1 MHLLRLLFRNLLF
14 HWRSNLAVLLGVVI
28 GAAVLTGALLVGDS
42 LRGSLRD
49 LTLKRLG
56 RIEHALVSDR
66 FFRADLAKDLTQRPD
81 VAKTADR
88 ISPAIL
94 LQGTVIR
101 YQPEA
106 KLPRRVGRVQV
117 VGVDESFWTLFDQ
130 EAPGDL
136 STGVVVNQP
145 LAEALGLQKGD
156 EVEIHLEKPQ
166 VAPADS
172 LLGRRDQ
179 TNALTIERSPV
190 AAVLHE
196 DGAGRFSLQVQQQK
210 PLTVFVNL
218 RRLQIRLRESTQHAN
233 AANTLLI
240 AAKPDQTTTADAER
254 LQQVLRQAVTLDDL
268 GLVLRPNK
276 TGERYLSLESRRMLL
291 EPAVVEAVRELARK
305 EDLQLKPTLTYLAN
319 LITSN
324 RGLALQLADA
334 IAAGMTQPAPVAARS
349 LVSATGSYV
358 PYSTVTGLD
367 PSALPPWGP
376 FIDQDGKPWKGP
388 LGPDEI
394 LLNEWAARDLWPR
407 GDWRPGEDTVTLRYF
422 VESDDWLLKEAE
434 HTLQLAGVV
443 GLRGPAADPTLT
455 PEFPGVRGRS
465 VRDWK
470 PPFPKEQW
478 RPEWVR
484 PRDDLY
490 WRGDPEQ
497 GIPEHRATPK
507 AFVAPE
513 TAQRLWKSRYGE
525 YTSLRIAP
533 KSGPPGAGL
542 GSARDALREL
552 EQNFPTRLRE
562 YLPAEKLGLQI
573 QPVKELGLQ
582 AVDSS
587 TSRSFGWLFLGFSS
601 FLIVSAAMLVGLL
614 FRLGIERR
622 AKEVGLLHAAGF
634 RPGTVR
640 RLLLGEAAL
649 IAGLGGL
656 GGVVLAVGYAWLL
669 IHGLRRAWSDT
680 LQTSFL
686 RFDLADF
693 RQPLGLLPYA
703 SLLLGFGISFL
714 IALVT
719 LWWALRALKRVPPR
733 ALLAGQAIGEDP
745 GFQHSPT
752 GGAKRRKWFVA
763 IPLLL
768 ALALTAASFF
778 VSKDVAPPLFFGSGA
793 ALLAGGL
800 GLVALWMRRDQPEP
814 VTGHGVPAL
823 ARLGARNT
831 GRNLGRSLLTA
842 GLLACATF
850 LIVAVESF
858 RKGETGEVAGKN
870 TGTGGFPLLA
880 ETDVPLRQVPN
891 TPELRR
897 ALFPDLDADAA
908 QSLTSKLAD
917 VRFLGFRVRPG
928 DDVSCLNLYQPQQP
942 RILSVPQ
949 NLIDRGGFAFAALD
963 HPTADERHN
972 PWLLLKRSYSGETPT
987 VPVLMDEHTATWVL
1001 QKSPGDS
1008 WTIPDELGRT
1018 IQLRLVGL
1026 LKGSIFQSELL
1037 ISEEQFRRHFPN
1049 RGGYGFFLVETPP
1062 ANTKEV
1068 KPVLEAAGF
1077 HVTATSDRLAGYHA
1091 VENTYLSTFQ
1101 VLGGLGLLL
1110 GTLGLAVV
1118 LLRNVWERRG
1128 ELALMRALGYSRAAL
1143 GWLILAENGF
1153 LILLGLAVGIIAAL
1167 LAVTPHLLERAA
1179 SIPWLGVLTLLGL
1192 VLLFG
1197 LLTGALAIASTLR
1210 TPLLPALRRE

>member
-1 MHLLRLLFRNLLF
+1 MFRLLFRNLLF
-14 HWRSNLAVLLGVVI
+14 RWRSNLAVLLGVVI
-28 GAAVLTGALLVGDS
+28 GTAVLTGALLVGDS

-56 RIEHALVSDR
+56 RIDHALVSDR
-66 FFRADLAKDLTQRPD
+66 FFRAALAKELMQRSD
-81 VAKTADR
+81 VAETTNLV
-88 ISPAIL
+88 SPAIL
-94 LQGTVIR
+94 LQGSVIR

-106 KLPRRVGRVQV
+106 KLPQRAGRVQV
-117 VGVDESFWTLFDQ
+117 VGVDESFWSLFHQ
-130 EAPGDL
+130 NTPGDL

-156 EVEIHLEKPQ
+156 EVEIRLEKPQ
-166 VAPADS
+166 AVPADS
-172 LLGRRDQ
+172 LLGRRDE
-179 TNALTIERSPV
+179 TSALTIERSPV
-190 AAVLHE
+190 VAVLPE
-196 DGAGRFSLQVQQQK
+196 DGAGRFSLQVQQQR
-210 PLTVFVNL
+210 PMTAFVDL
-218 RRLQIRLRESTQHAN
+218 RRLQIRLRESTQQPN
-233 AANTLLI
+233 PANTLLI
-240 AAKPDQTTTADAER
+240 AAKPDKKTDADAER
-254 LQQVLRQAVTLDDL
+254 LQQALRQAVTLDDL
-268 GLVLRPNK
+268 GLVLRPDQ
-276 TGERYLSLESRRMLL
+276 TGERCLSLESRRMLL

-305 EDLQLKPTLTYLAN
+305 EGLQLQPTLTYLAN
-319 LITSN
+319 VMTSN
-324 RGLALQLADA
+324 HRLALQLADA

-349 LVSATGSYV
+349 LVSAAGSYV

-367 PSALPPWGP
+367 PGAPAPWGP
-376 FIDQDGKPWKGP
+376 LIDLDGKPWMRP

-407 GDWRPGEDTVTLRYF
+407 GDWRPGEDTVMLRYF
-422 VESDDWLLKEAE
+422 VESDGWLLKEVE
-434 HTLQLAGVV
+434 HTFKLAGVV
-443 GLRGPAADPTLT
+443 ALRGPAADPTLT
-455 PEFPGVRGRS
+455 PDFPGVRGRS

-478 RPEWVR
+478 HPEWVR

-490 WRGDPEQ
+490 WRGDPDE

-507 AFVAPE
+507 AFIAPE

-533 KSGPPGAGL
+533 KPGPRGAGL
-542 GSARDALREL
+542 GSAEEL
-552 EQNFPTRLRE
+552 ATLAKTFPERLRE
-562 YLPAEKLGLQI
+562 YLPAEKLGLEI

-582 AVDSS
+582 AASSS
-587 TSRSFGWLFLGFSS
+587 TSQSFGWLFLGFSS

-634 RPGTVR
+634 RPATVR
-640 RLLLGEAAL
+640 RMLLGEAAL
-649 IAGLGGL
+649 IASLGGL
-656 GGVVLAVGYAWLL
+656 VGLALAVGYAWLL

-693 RQPLGLLPYA
+693 RQSLGPLPYA
-703 SLLLGFGISFL
+703 SLILGFTISLL
-714 IALVT
+714 IAVVT
-719 LWWALRALKRVPPR
+719 IWWALRALKRIPPR
-733 ALLAGQAIGEDP
+733 ALLAGQGVGEDEVP
-745 GFQHSPT
+745 HRSST
-752 GGAKRRKWFVA
+752 ESTNRRKWFVA
-763 IPLLL
+763 TALVL
-768 ALALTAASFF
+768 APALGAASFF
-778 VSKDVAPPLFFGSGA
+778 VSRDVAPPLFFGSGA
-793 ALLAGGL
+793 ALLAAGL

-814 VTGHGVPAL
+814 VTGHGMPAL

-831 GRNLGRSLLTA
+831 GRNVGRSLLTA

-858 RKGETGEVAGKN
+858 RKSETGEAAGKDS
-870 TGTGGFPLLA
+870 GTGGFPLLA
-880 ETDVPLRQVPN
+880 ETDVPLRQAPN
-891 TPELRR
+891 TPELQQ
-897 ALFPDLDADAA
+897 ALFADLDPKALA
-908 QSLTSKLAD
+908 SLTSKLAE
-917 VRFLGFRVRPG
+917 VRFFGFRVRPG

-942 RILSVPQ
+942 RILGVPQ
-949 NLIDRGGFAFAALD
+949 DLLDRGGFAFAALD
-963 HPTADERHN
+963 HPTEDERRN
-972 PWLLLKRSYSGETPT
+972 PWLLLKRSYPGETPA

-1001 QKSPGDS
+1001 QKRPGDT
-1008 WTIPDELGRT
+1008 WTIPNELGQT
-1018 IQLRLVGL
+1018 IQLRLAGL

-1037 ISEEQFRRHFPN
+1037 ISEDQFRAHFPS
-1049 RGGYGFFLVETPP
+1049 RGGYSFFLVEAPA

-1068 KPVLEAAGF
+1068 KPVLDAAGF
-1077 HVTATSDRLAGYHA
+1077 HVTAASDRLAAYHA

-1143 GWLILAENGF
+1143 GWLVLAENGF
-1153 LILLGLAVGIIAAL
+1153 LILLGLAVGIVAAL

-1179 SIPWLGVLTLLGL
+1179 SIPWLGVLALLGL

-1197 LLTGALAIASTLR
+1197 LFTGALAVASTLR